1 MNKKK
6 QSGKVIE
13 FRKKNK
19 AGNDNPYPLKSD
31 TYEIS
36 PQVIAITSGKGG
48 VGKTN
53 IVANLG
59 YSLGKIGKKV
69 LIMDADMGLGNMDV
83 LLGLTPKYN
92 LSHFLFR
99 NVALEDII
107 IDGPGSLK
115 ILPASS
121 GLEELTDITTKQRT
135 HLFEKLFEI
144 LNGIDI
150 LLIDTA
156 AGISSNVLQFNL
168 KAHDIIV
175 VVTPEPTSM
184 TDAYA
189 LIKILA
195 LKYEKDKFKLLINQV
210 NDARKAYEIY
220 RQIKMVVD
228 RFLGIDLEYSGHVLF
243 DQKMVKA
250 VKEQRVVCDLFP
262 NSHASKCF
270 KKLAGDIG
278 GSIKTRHYTDNENSY
293 SKKFRDFIFI

>member
-1 MNKKK
+1 MNKKN

-13 FRKKNK
+13 FRKRTK
-19 AGNDNPYPLKSD
+19 AGNDNQPPLKSD
-31 TYEIS
+31 TYEIAS
-36 PQVIAITSGKGG
+36 RVIAITSGKGG

-59 YSLGKIGKKV
+59 YSLEKIGKKV

-83 LLGLTPKYN
+83 LLGLTPEYN
-92 LSHFLFR
+92 LSHFLFN
-99 NVALEDII
+99 NVPLEDII

-121 GLEELTDITTKQRT
+121 GLEELTHITNKQRT

-195 LKYEKDKFKLLINQV
+195 LKYDKNKFNLLINQV
-210 NDARKAYEIY
+210 NDSKKAYEIY

-228 RFLGIDLEYSGHVLF
+228 RFLSIDLEYSGHVLF
-243 DQKMVKA
+243 DQKMMKA
-250 VKEQRVVCDLFP
+250 VKEQRILCDLFP
-262 NSHASKCF
+262 NSYASKCF
-270 KKLAGDIG
+270 NKLAGDIG
-278 GSIKTRHYTDNENSY
+278 GSIKAKRCTDNKNIY
-293 SKKFRDFIFI
+293 SKRFRDFIFI